1 MPARLVFVRHGES
14 EANVINR
21 ALRRNEIADYPPQ
34 YLTTPD
40 REIRLSRQGAE
51 QADKTGRWLAGEYPQ
66 GFDLIYVSD
75 HTRAKETAARICLAA
90 GWEAVSIRIDPLLGE
105 RSWGE
110 FDRLSPEERAALLA
124 RHRIDPLHTPMPH
137 GETLLATRDRSRH
150 LLERAAREM
159 SGKRVLVISHGEFIE
174 AIWAE
179 IAHMNTEYQ
188 VGFFADA
195 KRKIAN
201 CQVVEFSTRDSSQEN
216 ESPRLQTVRSST
228 PHREQFGGWEVI
240 ERVTYSPEQLL
251 AQAERYPRLQF
262 P

>member
-1 MPARLVFVRHGES
+1 
-14 EANVINR
+14 
-21 ALRRNEIADYPPQ
+21 
-34 YLTTPD
+34 
-40 REIRLSRQGAE
+40 
-51 QADKTGRWLAGEYPQ
+51 
-66 GFDLIYVSD
+66 
-75 HTRAKETAARICLAA
+75 
-90 GWEAVSIRIDPLLGE
+90 
-105 RSWGE
+105 
-110 FDRLSPEERAALLA
+110 
-124 RHRIDPLHTPMPH
+124 
-137 GETLLATRDRSRH
+137 
-150 LLERAAREM
+150 M